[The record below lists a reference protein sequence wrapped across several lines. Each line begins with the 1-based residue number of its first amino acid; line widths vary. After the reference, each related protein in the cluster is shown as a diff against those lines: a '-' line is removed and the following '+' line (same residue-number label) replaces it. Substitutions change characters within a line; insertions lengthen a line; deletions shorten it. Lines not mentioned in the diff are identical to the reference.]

1 MDCDEIEVK
10 LTAALSAV
18 ALAAEGGLGF
28 RLANRH
34 DKVLVPMTA
43 WRRSAYDPV
52 RGRTLA
58 LTPALA
64 LALTRTRTPNPNP

>member
-52 RGRTLA
+52 DDSLATLTLTLTLTLA
-58 LTPALA
+58 
-64 LALTRTRTPNPNP
+64 